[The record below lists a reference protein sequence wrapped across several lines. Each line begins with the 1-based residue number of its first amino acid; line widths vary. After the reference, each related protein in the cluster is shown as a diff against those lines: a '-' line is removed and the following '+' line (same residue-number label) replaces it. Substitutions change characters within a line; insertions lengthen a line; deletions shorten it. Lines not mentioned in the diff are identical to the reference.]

1 MSLRGLPV
9 AIATGGSIFL
19 QIFFGESRT
28 SVQIPAHLPDRRSG
42 AVCGDFG
49 RILGGFSRRYYAA
62 FEAFGVQ
69 LLSLCIFKIL

>member
-19 QIFFGESRT
+19 QIFFGESRAT
-28 SVQIPAHLPDRRSG
+28 VQISAHLPNWLSG
-42 AVCGDFG
+42 AVCVDFG
-49 RILGGFSRRYYAA
+49 RILGGFSRRFYAA

>member
-9 AIATGGSIFL
+9 ANGHGGLYFFAN
-19 QIFFGESRT
+19 FFGESRAT
-28 SVQIPAHLPDRRSG
+28 VQISAHLPNWLSG

-49 RILGGFSRRYYAA
+49 RILGGFSRRFYAA

>member
-19 QIFFGESRT
+19 QIFFGESLAT
-28 SVQIPAHLPDRRSG
+28 VQIPAQLPNWLSG

-49 RILGGFSRRYYAA
+49 RILGGFSRRFYAA

>member
-1 MSLRGLPV
+1 M

-28 SVQIPAHLPDRRSG
+28 TVQISAHLPDRRSG
-42 AVCGDFG
+42 AVCADFW
-49 RILGGFSRRYYAA
+49 RVFCAFSRRYYAA
-62 FEAFGVQ
+62 FGAFGVQ